1 MDRIPI
7 TILNLLHIVKLL
19 FHQKA
24 RIESWLGSVRE
35 VNAWDSVVVVELDIL
50 FENVIALLLKSKQVW
65 RREESSVACRIEL
78 VGPRGSVR
86 VTISVV
92 LVLKVF
98 TPSLFILS
106 DLYIT
111 FVSELFLPRGWSTD
125 SKICCFNSSS
135 SISCP
140 TPASVLVIW
149 EGGRRL
155 MRLNTELAIFCY
167 YSSILFLQQKIS

>member
-19 FHQKA
+19 LHQKA

-50 FENVIALLLKSKQVW
+50 FKNVIALLLKSKQVW

-78 VGPRGSVR
+78 VCPRGSVR

-98 TPSLFILS
+98 APSLFILS

-111 FVSELFLPRGWSTD
+111 FLWVNYSYLEAGQQTQRSAAWALHRQSVVLRPQVSWWFGRAAGVSWGWIRS
-125 SKICCFNSSS
+125 
-135 SISCP
+135 
-140 TPASVLVIW
+140 
-149 EGGRRL
+149 
-155 MRLNTELAIFCY
+155 
-167 YSSILFLQQKIS
+167 